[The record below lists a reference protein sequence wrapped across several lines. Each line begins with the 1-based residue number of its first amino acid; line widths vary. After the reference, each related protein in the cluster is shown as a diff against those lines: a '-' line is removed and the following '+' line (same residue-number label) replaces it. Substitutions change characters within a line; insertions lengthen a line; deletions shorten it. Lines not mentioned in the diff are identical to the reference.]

1 MILRYFPYGG
11 KASAIQCRLTGNRGG
26 FNAVEYVRGNKDGEG
41 VDRKVLPVL
50 MKGDSDLMVN
60 ILDEGKYAN
69 QYVSG
74 ALRFKE
80 RDLSDEFL
88 HKIIEEHERMSLP
101 GLEPHQYASLWYKH
115 QDKDDLELH
124 FIYSKEELTTGK
136 KLAPYVVYKNGNDKN
151 HKDYDFYKMDAWKN
165 AINAEYD
172 LADPNHP
179 LNRQAI
185 SEADIRLPFQAK
197 NTMEGINEEIERRI
211 NKGLIKDRA
220 SLLTELKQMEG
231 VIEVSRITKK
241 SVSVKVEGRKAP
253 IRLKG
258 MVYEEGF
265 TAENFTSTAL
275 EKEAEAYD
283 ADREERA
290 KRERRR
296 AEGIHDYQAKHNKQ
310 YYKPNE
316 GKVLQAELYALVD
329 DKILSGEITRR
340 RNIVEL
346 IKAQDKV
353 VDVVDT
359 HKHHISVYYENG
371 ARPFRMTGE
380 PYQREGSIDNYLQT
394 LLDDKEESD
403 KKLEE
408 RKREEE
414 EFYFSKSFGSLDF
427 VRMNDTR
434 WNEFAENFKN
444 IDTLK
449 EHLSLSNDIIDKQ
462 GDVDIKTKLQPDSDM
477 TDFDLSIFRVYA
489 EDPHFEIKK
498 EDQKNNKEI
507 ENDRNNEADRER
519 TERIIRELVKRQP
532 KTSVRQYI
540 KDTVDGV
547 KEALGHFSR
556 GYRRSIEGLRGVR
569 RKIESNREQS
579 KKVGQQIESNGAK
592 SQRINSD
599 FRQSIVNFERQVLMV
614 QNKVAYYK
622 PESDKIPDRKNT
634 PSIK

>member
-1 MILRYFPYGG
+1 MILRYFPYGS
-11 KASAIQCRLTGNRGG
+11 KKFAMKCKLTGNKGG
-26 FNAVEYVRGNKDGEG
+26 ANAVNYVRSTQDHTKE
-41 VDRKVLPVL
+41 DRKVLPVL
-50 MKGDSDLMVN
+50 MKGDPELMIH
-60 ILDEGKYAN
+60 ILSEGKFAN
-69 QYVSG
+69 EYVSG
-74 ALRFKE
+74 AVRFNE
-80 RDLSDEFL
+80 RDLDDEFL
-88 HKIIEEHERMSLP
+88 QKIITEHERMTFP

-115 QDKDDLELH
+115 QDKDDIELH
-124 FIYSKEELTTGK
+124 FIYSKEELTTSK
-136 KLAPYVVYKNGNDKN
+136 KLEPYIAKSNGKQS
-151 HKDYDFYKMDAWKN
+151 KDFIKMDSWKN
-165 AINAEYD
+165 AINAEYN
-172 LADPNHP
+172 LSDPNHP
-179 LNRQAI
+179 LNRQAM
-185 SEADIRLPFQAK
+185 SEADIRLPELSK
-197 NTMEGINEEIERRI
+197 DTKEGINEEVERRI
-211 NKGLIKDRA
+211 NKGLITDRA
-220 SLLTELKQMEG
+220 SLLTELEQMEG
-231 VIEVSRITKK
+231 VIEVSRVTKK
-241 SVSVKVEGRKAP
+241 AISVKVEGRKAP

-296 AEGIHDYQAKHNKQ
+296 AESIHDYQAKHNKQ

-340 RNIVEL
+340 RDIVEL

-427 VRMNDTR
+427 VRMKDTR
-434 WNEFAENFKN
+434 WNEFAETFKN

-449 EHLSLSNDIIDKQ
+449 EHLSLSNDIIEKQ

-489 EDPHFEIKK
+489 EDPHFEINK
-498 EDQKNNKEI
+498 EDQNNNKEI

-519 TERIIRELVKRQP
+519 TERIVRELVKRQP
-532 KTSVRQYI
+532 KTSIRKYI

-547 KEALGHFSR
+547 KEAIGHFSR
-556 GYRRSIEGLRGVR
+556 SYRRGVEGLRSIR
-569 RKIESNREQS
+569 RKIDSRREQS
-579 KKVGQQIESNGAK
+579 RSLDEEFKY
-592 SQRINSD
+592 
-599 FRQSIVNFERQVLMV
+599 SIQDFERQVLIV
-614 QNKVAYYK
+614 QDKVASYK
-622 PESDKIPDRKNT
+622 PESKKTPDHKNT
-634 PSIK
+634 PRIE

>member
-1 MILRYFPYGG
+1 MIFRYFPYGS
-11 KASAIQCRLTGNRGG
+11 KKFALKCRVTGNRGG
-26 FNAVEYVRGNKDGEG
+26 FNAVEYVRGNKDHEG
-41 VDRKVLPVL
+41 KDRKILPEL
-50 MKGDSDLMVN
+50 MKGDSELMVN

-69 QYVSG
+69 EYVSG
-74 ALRFKE
+74 VLRFTE
-80 RDLSDEFL
+80 RDLSKEFL
-88 HKIIEEHERMSLP
+88 YKMIKEHERMSLP
-101 GLEPHQYASLWYKH
+101 GLEPHQYASLWYLH
-115 QDKDDLELH
+115 RDKDDIELH

-136 KLAPYVVYKNGNDKN
+136 KLAPYVAHKMGSKEKNW
-151 HKDYDFYKMDAWKN
+151 DYYKMDHWQN
-165 AINAEYD
+165 AINAEYN
-172 LADPNHP
+172 LGDPKHP

-185 SEADIRLPFQAK
+185 SKADIRLPELSK
-197 NTMEGINEEIERRI
+197 ESKEGINEEVERRV
-211 NKGLIKDRA
+211 NKGLITDRA
-220 SLLTELKQMEG
+220 SLLTELGQMEG

-290 KRERRR
+290 KREREK
-296 AEGIHDYQAKHNKQ
+296 AEKIYRYQAKVNREKF
-310 YYKPNE
+310 KPNE

-340 RNIVEL
+340 RDIVEL

-380 PYQREGSIDNYLQT
+380 PYQREGSIGNYLQT
-394 LLDDKEESD
+394 LLDNKEESD

-427 VRMNDTR
+427 IRMKDAR
-434 WNEFAENFKN
+434 WNEFAETFKN

-449 EHLSLSNDIIDKQ
+449 EHLSLSNDIIEKQ
-462 GDVDIKTKLQPDSDM
+462 GDVDIKTKIQPDSDM

-498 EDQKNNKEI
+498 EDQNNNKEI

-547 KEALGHFSR
+547 KEAIGHFSR
-556 GYRRSIEGLRGVR
+556 SYRRGVEGLRSIR
-569 RKIESNREQS
+569 RKIDSRREQS
-579 KKVGQQIESNGAK
+579 RSLDEEFKY
-592 SQRINSD
+592 
-599 FRQSIVNFERQVLMV
+599 SIQDFERQVLIV
-614 QNKVAYYK
+614 QDKVASYK
-622 PESDKIPDRKNT
+622 PESKKAPDHKNT
-634 PSIK
+634 PRIE